1 MIEDIRT
8 YWIEIDGA
16 ESEEE
21 INAATP
27 INLTVARIEK
37 DKTVLTVSTDQA
49 GLIGLLRHLHSMGIV
64 LLLVR
69 TEVCEQK

>member
-1 MIEDIRT
+1 MSEDVHT
-8 YWIEIDGA
+8 YWIEICGA
-16 ESEEE
+16 AAEDE

-27 INLTVARIEK
+27 INLTVARAEK

-49 GLIGLLRHLHSMGIV
+49 GLIGLLRHLHGMGFV

-69 TEVCEQK
+69 ADTRGRK